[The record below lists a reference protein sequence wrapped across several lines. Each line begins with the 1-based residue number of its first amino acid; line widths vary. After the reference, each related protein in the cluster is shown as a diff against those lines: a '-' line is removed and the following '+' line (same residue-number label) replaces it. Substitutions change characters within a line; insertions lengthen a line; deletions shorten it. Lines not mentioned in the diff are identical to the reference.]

1 MTDTDIILKL
11 YETMLEETP
20 TTKNYKKN
28 LEILTKAKQD
38 FIKHLENQ
46 NIESLDELCSLVCEL
61 NDDLNKQMF
70 YKGLSLGI
78 KLSNFNV
85 DSIEE

>member
-1 MTDTDIILKL
+1 MNDNDIILKL
-11 YETMLEETP
+11 YETSLEETP

-46 NIESLDELCSLVCEL
+46 NVESLDELCSLAYDL

-70 YKGLSLGI
+70 YRGISIGI
-78 KLSNFNV
+78 KLTNFNI
-85 DSIEE
+85 DNIEQ

>member
-1 MTDTDIILKL
+1 MNDNDIILKL
-11 YETMLEETP
+11 YETSLEETP

-78 KLSNFNV
+78 KLSNFNI
-85 DSIEE
+85 DNIEQ

>member
-1 MTDTDIILKL
+1 MNDNDIILKL
-11 YETMLEETP
+11 YETSLEETP

-61 NDDLNKQMF
+61 NDNLNKQMF

>member
-1 MTDTDIILKL
+1 MNDNDINLKL
-11 YETMLEETP
+11 YETSLEETP

-38 FIKHLENQ
+38 FIEHLENQ
-46 NIESLDELCSLVCEL
+46 NVESLDELCSLVCEL

>member
-1 MTDTDIILKL
+1 MTDTDIISNL
-11 YETMLEETP
+11 YDIVLAEP
-20 TTKNYKKN
+20 TTKQYKKD
-28 LEILTKAKQD
+28 LEDLEKAKQD

-78 KLSNFNV
+78 KLSNFNL
-85 DSIEE
+85 DNIEQ

>member
-1 MTDTDIILKL
+1 MNDNDIILKL
-11 YETMLEETP
+11 YETSLEETP

-78 KLSNFNV
+78 KLSNFNF

>member
-1 MTDTDIILKL
+1 MNDNDIILKL
-11 YETMLEETP
+11 YETSLEETP

-28 LEILTKAKQD
+28 LEILKKAKQD
-38 FIKHLENQ
+38 FIEHLENQ
-46 NIESLDELCSLVCEL
+46 NVESLDELCCLVCEL

-78 KLSNFNV
+78 KLSNFNL
-85 DSIEE
+85 DNIEQ

>member
-1 MTDTDIILKL
+1 MNDNDIILKL
-11 YETMLEETP
+11 YETSLEETP

-28 LEILTKAKQD
+28 LEILKKAKQD
-38 FIKHLENQ
+38 FIEHLENQ
-46 NIESLDELCSLVCEL
+46 NVESLDELCSLVCEL

>member
-11 YETMLEETP
+11 YETMLEEKP
-20 TTKNYKKN
+20 TKHYKKH
-28 LEILTKAKQD
+28 LEILKKAKQD
-38 FIKHLENQ
+38 FINHLENQ
-46 NIESLDELCSLVCEL
+46 NIDSLDELCSLVCEL
-61 NDDLNKQMF
+61 NDNLNKQMF

>member
-1 MTDTDIILKL
+1 MNDNDIILKL
-11 YETMLEETP
+11 YETSLEETP

-46 NIESLDELCSLVCEL
+46 NIDSLDELCSLAYDL

-70 YKGLSLGI
+70 YRGISIGI
-78 KLSNFNV
+78 KLSNFNI
-85 DSIEE
+85 DNIEQ

>member
-1 MTDTDIILKL
+1 MNDNDIILKL
-11 YETMLEETP
+11 YETSLEETP

-78 KLSNFNV
+78 KLSNFNL
-85 DSIEE
+85 DNIEQ

>member
-11 YETMLEETP
+11 YETILEEP

-28 LEILTKAKQD
+28 LEILGKAKQD

-46 NIESLDELCSLVCEL
+46 NLESLDELCSLAYEL
-61 NDDLNKQMF
+61 NTELNKQLF
-70 YKGLSLGI
+70 YRGISIGI
-78 KLSNFNV
+78 KLSNFNL
-85 DSIEE
+85 DNIEQ